1 MLQNYIFDKVKGI
14 KSMYVC
20 LFMLVA
26 GTAWAQGQLPDK
38 LYLANETTVSN
49 VEITDLSKKRIKVR
63 NQEGKEISFK
73 VKEVLIAFNGN
84 GQYLTFPAKAEQQQ
98 QFLNGQNK
106 QAQADLI
113 LTLSGEVIP
122 ARIEEEN
129 TAEISYQAAGN
140 SGANHL
146 PVTKIA
152 AVIYKNGDH
161 KLYTSPSR
169 GAGVLAP
176 LQEQVAKARQESP
189 QIAEE
194 PAEKP
199 AVNPFASTKAED
211 TAVAST
217 ATNEQP
223 AESELEASMEIDPE
237 VYSRRAL
244 QKTADLGTYLSIIS
258 DRSNSAAEANK
269 AVELAVKLFIDENA
283 QIEVSSKEGRDR
295 YKVRAYLN
303 RLKLLKYDKVEISW
317 TDISYVSNLKK
328 GLDGNYYGVI
338 TLQQRFKGFIDNEVV
353 YSDLTEK
360 NIEVMV
366 VPYQKETDGT
376 QEQKWDVFLSDVGVV
391 VTKFDQ

>member
-1 MLQNYIFDKVKGI
+1 
-14 KSMYVC
+14 MYVC

-38 LYLANETTVSN
+38 LYLANETTVGN

-63 NQEGKEISFK
+63 NQEGKEIAFK

>member
-1 MLQNYIFDKVKGI
+1 MLQNYFFDKAKEI
-14 KSMYVC
+14 QCLYIC

-38 LYLANETTVSN
+38 IYLANETSVGN
-49 VEITDLSKKRIKVR
+49 VEITDLSKRRVTVR

-73 VKEVLIAFNGN
+73 VKEVLMAFNGN
-84 GQYLTFPAKAEQQQ
+84 GQYLAFPAKAEQQQ
-98 QFLNGQNK
+98 HFLNGQNK
-106 QAQADLI
+106 QAEADLI
-113 LTLSGEVIP
+113 FTLSGELIP
-122 ARIEEEN
+122 ARIEKEN

-140 SGANHL
+140 SGLNHL
-146 PVTKIA
+146 PVTKVA
-152 AVIYKNGDH
+152 AVIYKNGEH

-169 GAGVLAP
+169 VAGVLAP
-176 LQEQVAKARQESP
+176 LQEQVAEARQASS
-189 QIAEE
+189 QIAEK
-194 PAEKP
+194 PTEKP
-199 AVNPFASTKAED
+199 AVNPFASTTPESNSAS
-211 TAVAST
+211 TAVA
-217 ATNEQP
+217 NELP
-223 AESELEASMEIDPE
+223 AENEPEASIEIDPE
-237 VYSRRAL
+237 IYSRRAL
-244 QKTADLGTYLSIIS
+244 QKTTDLGTYLSIIS

-283 QIEVSSKEGRDR
+283 QIEVSSKDGRDR

-328 GLDGNYYGVI
+328 GLDGNFYGVI
-338 TLQQRFKGFIDNEVV
+338 TLQQRFKGFIDNQVV
-353 YSDLTEK
+353 YGDLTEK